1 MAKRNDIERHV
12 LVELKH
18 SDAIFASAL
27 TLDSAPAE
35 PMAKDFLK
43 NLPSCRLDREFGAV
57 EVPSILKPEISETAR
72 LDPYDLNMGESVNE
86 VHEDNTFLMRATV
99 LDSKIKSFEREAKAD
114 RSVKAV
120 YADPV
125 MEEADVAEESD
136 TDVLASVP
144 QICPASPPL
153 GTDRHVAARIGVPW
167 LRRRRMDGH
176 GVYMAIVDTGINLAH
191 LRSRGKNPILDT
203 GRSWMARPGDV
214 PGRLPVGHGTMVA
227 YDTMIAAPRA
237 TLLDIALLRSTR
249 RGGSV
254 MAGLLSDA
262 IRAYVHL
269 YRVIRGP
276 QRPGASSSLV
286 VNNSWG
292 MFHDSWDFPPGHP
305 GRYSDNPAHPFNRI
319 VGVLAHAGADIL
331 FAAGNCGREC
341 PDGRCQSV
349 TNAGIFGANSHSQ
362 ATTVAGVDVLKR
374 RVGYSTSGP
383 GKIAYL
389 KPDVCGYTHFRGSG
403 VYAAD
408 GGTSAATPVVAGLVA
423 AFRSRF
429 PYVAT
434 DFRTSPAAIRNLI
447 MRTAEDRGSV
457 GFDFDYGW
465 GIADGR
471 KLALLRSLSVMQPQ
485 DEAASSI
492 DELTDVEALLNRIE
506 GFDEVEPTLEEID
519 AASPEPEADTPAIEE
534 LEIEDVEQVQ
544 ASVATEYE
552 AKKAQSPKGK
562 KKAEKAAP
570 KSKAKARTPA
580 KSQSA
585 ELH

>member
-1 MAKRNDIERHV
+1 MATLNDTDRHV

-27 TLDSAPAE
+27 TFDSEPTK
-35 PMAKDFLK
+35 PMAKNLLK
-43 NLPSCRLDREFGAV
+43 NIPSCTLDQEFGAV
-57 EVPSILKPEISETAR
+57 EIPALLKPDFSEAFSF
-72 LDPYDLNMGESVNE
+72 DAFDLNMGESVS
-86 VHEDNTFLMRATV
+86 EDHKESTYLARATV
-99 LDSKIKSFEREAKAD
+99 PEKKIKAFEKEAKAD
-114 RSVKAV
+114 PSVKRV
-120 YADPV
+120 FADPV
-125 MEEADVAEESD
+125 IEEADIAER
-136 TDVLASVP
+136 TDAEVIAATP
-144 QICPASPPL
+144 QICPGSPPL

-167 LRRRRMDGH
+167 LRRRRMDGR
-176 GVYMAIVDTGINLAH
+176 GVYMAIVDTGINVAH
-191 LRSRGKNPILDT
+191 LRSRGKRPILDAR
-203 GRSWMARPGDV
+203 RSWMARPGDR

-269 YRVIRGP
+269 YRLIRGP
-276 QRPGASSSLV
+276 RRPGAYPSLV

-292 MFHDSWDFPPGHP
+292 MFHRSWDFPVGHP
-305 GRYSDNPAHPFNRI
+305 GRYQDNPAHPFNRI

-341 PDGRCQSV
+341 PDGRCRGV
-349 TNAGIFGANSHSQ
+349 TNAGIFGANSHPQVIS
-362 ATTVAGVDVLKR
+362 VAGVDVLKR

-383 GKIAYL
+383 GRLMYL

-408 GGTSAATPVVAGLVA
+408 GGTSAAAPVVAGLIG

-429 PYVAT
+429 PYRAN
-434 DFRTSPAAIRNLI
+434 DFRTSPAAIRNLLT
-447 MRTAEDRGSV
+447 RTAEDRGSV

-465 GIADGR
+465 GIANGR
-471 KLALLRSLSVMQPQ
+471 RLALLRSLSVMQAE
-485 DEAASSI
+485 DEAATSI
-492 DELTDVEALLNRIE
+492 DEFKDVEAILDRIE
-506 GFDEVEPTLEEID
+506 GLDEIEPSFEE
-519 AASPEPEADTPAIEE
+519 AEYAEPMAEAVEADE
-534 LEIEDVEQVQ
+534 LDFAETEQMEGPV
-544 ASVATEYE
+544 VTGYE
-552 AKKAQSPKGK
+552 GEKPLPSKRKTRSKKS
-562 KKAEKAAP
+562 AP
-570 KSKAKARTPA
+570 KAKVGVPEDG
-580 KSQSA
+580 KGA